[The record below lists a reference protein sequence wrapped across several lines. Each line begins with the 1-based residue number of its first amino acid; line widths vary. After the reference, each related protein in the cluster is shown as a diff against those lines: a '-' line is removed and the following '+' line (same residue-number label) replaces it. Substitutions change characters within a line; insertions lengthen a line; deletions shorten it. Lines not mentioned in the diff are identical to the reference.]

1 MKQFI
6 LVFSLLAFGTSVSF
20 AQATPTATPT
30 KVEVTTTDKADG
42 PVMQFEEEVMDY
54 GVIEYDSD
62 PFRYFSFTNTGT
74 EPLIISNARGS
85 CGCTVPTYPTDPIMP
100 GETGQIK
107 VRYDT
112 KRAGSKFTKFVT
124 LTTNEAEP
132 TRKLTIKGEVLP
144 KPKEESVPTE
154 NSLFNG
160 GSGN

>member
-1 MKQFI
+1 MKRLFF
-6 LVFSLLAFGTSVSF
+6 VFALTAFGVTASF
-20 AQATPTATPT
+20 AQTPAKITPTQTEETTPA
-30 KVEVTTTDKADG
+30 EG
-42 PVMQFEEEVMDY
+42 PIMAFEQELVDY
-54 GVIEYDSD
+54 GVIEYNSD
-62 PFRYFSFTNTGT
+62 PFRYFNFTNTGT

-107 VRYDT
+107 VKYDT

-124 LTTNEAEP
+124 LTTNEANP

-144 KPKEESVPTE
+144 KPKEESVPAE

-160 GSGN
+160 GSGK

>member
-1 MKQFI
+1 MKRLLF
-6 LVFSLLAFGTSVSF
+6 VFALAAFGAVSSF
-20 AQATPTATPT
+20 AQTPAQPT
-30 KVEVTTTDKADG
+30 KTEVTTPAEG
-42 PVMQFEEEVMDY
+42 AVMTFDQELVDY
-54 GVIEYDSD
+54 GVIEYNSD
-62 PFRYFSFTNTGT
+62 PFRYFNFTNTGT

-107 VRYDT
+107 VKYDT

-124 LTTNEAEP
+124 LTTNEANP

-144 KPKEESVPTE
+144 KPKEESVPAE

-160 GSGN
+160 GSGQ

>member
-6 LVFSLLAFGTSVSF
+6 LVFSLLAFGASVSF
-20 AQATPTATPT
+20 AQATTAEPTQ
-30 KVEVTTTDKADG
+30 VEETTDG
-42 PVMQFEEEVMDY
+42 PVMTFEKEVVDY
-54 GVIEYDSD
+54 GTIEYNSD

-100 GETGQIK
+100 NETGQIK

-124 LTTNEAEP
+124 LTTNEATP

-160 GSGN
+160 GSGK

>member
-6 LVFSLLAFGTSVSF
+6 LVFSLLAFASSATF
-20 AQATPTATPT
+20 AQETGVT
-30 KVEVTTTDKADG
+30 KKAQTEGTVTDA
-42 PVMQFEEEVMDY
+42 PVMEFENEVIDY
-54 GVIEYDSD
+54 GVIEYNSD

-124 LTTNEAEP
+124 LTTNEANP

-160 GSGN
+160 GSGK